1 MMLVKKKLKA
11 DLILAYDNE
20 EYKDDADAE
29 VMVVLGVEQF
39 INSLGVVNVLSMN
52 KKGTDVGVRLH
63 IKEDG
68 DRWS

>member
-1 MMLVKKKLKA
+1 MLVKKKLKA